1 MLKIVIILIII
12 SYLSKIGVQVVPIQN
27 NLRNNVL
34 TNIEITIRAQK
45 NKANKGIL
53 VMKVSIK
60 CTYICGCL

>member
-45 NKANKGIL
+45 NEANKGIL
-53 VMKVSIK
+53 VMKVSIT
-60 CTYICGCL
+60 CTCICGYL